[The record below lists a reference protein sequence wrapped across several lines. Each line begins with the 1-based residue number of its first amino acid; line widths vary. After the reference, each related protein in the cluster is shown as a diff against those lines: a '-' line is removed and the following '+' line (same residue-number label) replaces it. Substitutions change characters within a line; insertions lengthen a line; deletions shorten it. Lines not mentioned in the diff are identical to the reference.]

1 MCVIVTIVIDYPVTD
16 TLDPDVGR
24 HLLRKANINV
34 LLLDF
39 KPSVIKDLS
48 IEIHVLSLVLI
59 YVGRLI
65 VATTSRTI
73 V

>member
-1 MCVIVTIVIDYPVTD
+1 MYVIVTIVIDHPVTD

-34 LLLDF
+34 LLLDL

-48 IEIHVLSLVLI
+48 IEIRVLSLVLI
-59 YVGRLI
+59 YAGKLI
-65 VATTSRTI
+65 VAITSRTI
-73 V
+73 A